1 MTYLEVMYNKSPMS
15 RMQKDGHFWVIDI
28 GDGRPDILEQ
38 AVFFVDGIKIKL
50 HPSTECSL
58 DTTRE
63 G

>member
-15 RMQKDGHFWVIDI
+15 CMQKDGHFWVIDI
-28 GDGRPDILEQ
+28 GDSRADILEQ
-38 AVFFVDGIKIKL
+38 AVFFIDGIKIKL
-50 HPSTECSL
+50 HPSTERSV